1 MFMIEGH
8 DEISAQMELKS
19 GSLVWAFALQG
30 ERPAYQRISYWF
42 FGGSDKIFWALPLK
56 LACQLP

>member
-1 MFMIEGH
+1 MIMIEGH

-30 ERPAYQRISYWF
+30 ERAAYQRLSY
-42 FGGSDKIFWALPLK
+42 
-56 LACQLP
+56 

>member
-1 MFMIEGH
+1 VTHDSKPSNLGAIATMIMIEGH

-30 ERPAYQRISYWF
+30 ERAAYQRLSY
-42 FGGSDKIFWALPLK
+42 
-56 LACQLP
+56 